1 MPWIM
6 KDSAGTQIERR
17 DQPYLTEEM
26 KHHLEEEVLVKYP
39 NRRAAALPVLHEIQH
54 TYNWIPPQALEEVAA
69 VLEISVAQLHDTAS
83 FYDDF
88 FLRPKG
94 RYLIGVCE
102 SISCELRGSEDVIAK
117 LQEKLGIELGQT
129 SDDGRFTLRTMQCLG
144 SCGTAPCCLINDDL
158 HENLTLENIDQKLSE
173 LE

>member
-17 DQPYLTEEM
+17 DQPYLTDEM
-26 KHHLEEEVLVKYP
+26 KHHLEEEVLTRYP

-54 TYNWIPPQALEEVAA
+54 AYNWIPPQALEEVADY
-69 VLEISVAQLHDTAS
+69 LEVSVAELHDTAS

-94 RYLIGVCE
+94 KYLIGVCE
-102 SISCELRGSEDVIAK
+102 SIACELRGSEEVIER
-117 LQEKLGIELGQT
+117 LQEKLGIELNQT
-129 SDDGRFTLRTMQCLG
+129 SDDGKVTLRTMQCLG

-158 HENLTLENIDQKLSE
+158 HENLTMENIDEKLSE
-173 LE
+173 LK